1 MNIYEHIN
9 IKSITFEEL
18 LRSSYIK
25 GTILVTDK
33 QFICKALDEENETH
47 FSHADMTPIIINE
60 ANIKED
66 VDDENVIEILIEKN
80 PKTSC
85 YQLGIYAFQDE
96 LINSQIHQVKKMLD
110 EFEEFDGNDRYD
122 LSFNSTIMSSDEIK
136 ATLDNKKKRIVRGS
150 QEKIVGE
157 TLDTDTIKQYMLENL
172 DIENCS
178 EDELYKKKKVYYED
192 EFYKKYL
199 LELFP
204 DFVINEHEEK
214 TTIDNKSKTNT
225 GLVFSGNDFGST
237 NPKDITTN
245 MRQSAIGAVESAIDE
260 SRKDEIKQ

>member
-1 MNIYEHIN
+1 
-9 IKSITFEEL
+9 
-18 LRSSYIK
+18 
-25 GTILVTDK
+25 
-33 QFICKALDEENETH
+33 
-47 FSHADMTPIIINE
+47 
-60 ANIKED
+60 
-66 VDDENVIEILIEKN
+66 
-80 PKTSC
+80 
-85 YQLGIYAFQDE
+85 
-96 LINSQIHQVKKMLD
+96 
-110 EFEEFDGNDRYD
+110 
-122 LSFNSTIMSSDEIK
+122 
-136 ATLDNKKKRIVRGS
+136 
-150 QEKIVGE
+150 
-157 TLDTDTIKQYMLENL
+157 MLENL

-204 DFVINEHEEK
+204 DFVINEHEEE

-225 GLVFSGNDFGST
+225 GLVFSGNDFVST